1 MNLVDRASVAFAH
14 AYERLAHRAPPPEPP
29 HPARFIGHRGTKD
42 HPRLRENSLAAF
54 AYALDRGA
62 GLETDL
68 RRTVDGRVVLHHD
81 VEVKPGGPRIP
92 ELTLAE
98 VRAFA
103 PEVPTLEELLATT
116 ADRCPRYWLELK
128 KEDTPENLREVI
140 RSTVAATREHG
151 VLERT
156 GFLSLHGEV
165 LRLARAEAPDVPRM
179 YVYIVSP
186 REGMRYLEEDEA
198 AGLAGWFF
206 TFPLSKLDAYRAEGR
221 PTGVGFIEHRGTA
234 THFAKLGFD
243 YLFSDTLRP
252 LAVGDTGEL
261 RISG

>member
-14 AYERLAHRAPPPEPP
+14 AYERLVHRSASAVSP

-42 HPRLRENSLAAF
+42 HPGIRENSLAAF

-68 RRTVDGRVVLHHD
+68 RRTLDGRVVLHHD

-92 ELTLAE
+92 ELTLGE
-98 VRAFA
+98 IRAFA
-103 PEVPTLEELLATT
+103 PEVATLEELFETT
-116 ADRCPRYWLELK
+116 ADRCPRYWLEIK
-128 KEDTPENLREVI
+128 EEDTPENLREVI
-140 RSTVAATREHG
+140 RRTVTAAQEHG
-151 VLERT
+151 VLDRV
-156 GFLSLHGEV
+156 GFLSLDGGL
-165 LRLARAEAPDVPRM
+165 LRLARAEAAAVPRM

-186 REGMRYLEEDEA
+186 REGMRYLEEDPD

-206 TFPLSKLDAYRAEGR
+206 TFPLAKLEAYRAEGR

-234 THFAKLGFD
+234 ARFAKHGFD

-252 LAVGDTGEL
+252 LAVGGSGEI